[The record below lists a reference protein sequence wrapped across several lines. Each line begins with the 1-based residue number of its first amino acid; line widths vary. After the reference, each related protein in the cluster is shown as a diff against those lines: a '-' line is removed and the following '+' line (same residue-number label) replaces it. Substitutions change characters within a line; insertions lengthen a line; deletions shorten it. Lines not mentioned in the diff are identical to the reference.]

1 MEHVPMR
8 SFRFRQVAL
17 IIAFIVAA
25 TIVVTPVK
33 AQGGGTIYAVTTKN
47 ALVAFSPASPLKVV
61 TIGPITGLQP
71 GENILGIDF
80 RPANG
85 VLYGLGSTSRLYTI
99 NITNGAATAV
109 GGQFATPLSGRSFGF
124 DFNPAVDRIRVIS
137 DAKQNLRL
145 HPDTGA
151 VAAVDTP
158 LTKTGYAVAAA
169 YDRSVPGTPQTTLYI
184 IDSASDILG
193 VQGGVN
199 GSPSPNGGVVT
210 RVGRLLVNTSDQ
222 IGFDIAADSSIAYAS
237 LTLPGATNSR
247 LFTVDL
253 QSGKATS
260 VGLISARAL
269 IRDIAYTPAPLPA
282 APATN

>member
-1 MEHVPMR
+1 MR
-8 SFRFRQVAL
+8 RFRFRQVAL
-17 IIAFIVAA
+17 IVAFIIAT

-47 ALVAFSPASPLKVV
+47 ALVAFSASSPLKVV

-85 VLYGLGSTSRLYTI
+85 VLYGLGSTSRLYAI
-99 NITNGAATAV
+99 NTTNGAAAAI
-109 GGQFATPLSGRSFGF
+109 GAPFATALSGRSFGF

-137 DAKQNLRL
+137 DAEQNLRL

-158 LTKTGYAVAAA
+158 LTKAGNVVAAA

-184 IDSASDILG
+184 IDSSSDILG
-193 VQGGVN
+193 LQGGLN
-199 GSPSPNGGVVT
+199 GSPSPNGGVIT
-210 RVGRLLVNTSDQ
+210 RVGRLLVSTSDQ
-222 IGFDIAADSSIAYAS
+222 IGFDIAADTSIAYAS

-247 LFTVDL
+247 LFTIDL
-253 QSGKATS
+253 KTGKATS

-282 APATN
+282 PPATK